1 MTNIR
6 VPPALVLPQPQAV
19 YKGLPER
26 GQEQF
31 VFITHLP
38 VMAAQAAAF
47 LLLVHSQL
55 RDLRE
60 RK

>member
-1 MTNIR
+1 MTNIKA
-6 VPPALVLPQPQAV
+6 PPALILPQLQAV

-26 GQEQF
+26 VQEQF
-31 VFITHLP
+31 VLITHLH